1 MRRRDFIRIVAGSA
15 AWPLAA
21 NAQPSNKP
29 VIGFLSA
36 RSAKESAHLVDAFRK
51 GLAEHG
57 IVEGQN
63 VIIEFSWADSNYE
76 RLPAQ
81 ANGLLARQPAVLI
94 SFGGDT
100 TAKAASAATKTT
112 PIVAIFTGDFVKS
125 LSSPAAILQ
134 ASAT

>member
-15 AWPLAA
+15 AFPLAA

-63 VIIEFSWADSNYE
+63 VIIEFSCADSNYE
-76 RLPAQ
+76 RLPAHH
-81 ANGLLARQPAVLI
+81 AAMVHWAMIIIMGRRLARYQTTGRAVPQPFRA
-94 SFGGDT
+94 
-100 TAKAASAATKTT
+100 
-112 PIVAIFTGDFVKS
+112 PRTGY
-125 LSSPAAILQ
+125 
-134 ASAT
+134 